1 MSSALAP
8 LDAPL
13 ARNIPRAK
21 VRVLKRVDGMTMRA
35 VEVLGELL
43 ESGTDAVRLAA
54 AKEILDRR
62 FGRPR
67 ASAAGNGESHSDP
80 GAMHLEALRILAER
94 GLKAA
99 EDAGVAEPGRLAP

>member
-1 MSSALAP
+1 MSSAFAP

-43 ESGTDAVRLAA
+43 ESATDAVRLAA

-62 FGRPR
+62 FGKAR
-67 ASAAGNGESHSDP
+67 ASTAGNGEAQSDP

-94 GLKAA
+94 GLASVRAA
-99 EDAGVAEPGRLAP
+99 EGTAQPQ